1 LWKVVEPAPETHE
14 IQLAGIMGDRL
25 EPGRY
30 SVNRGEP
37 IQAVNGSVTVQLHPD
52 VQEIV
57 VSKVP

>member
-1 LWKVVEPAPETHE
+1 
-14 IQLAGIMGDRL
+14 MGDRL